1 MSEINFDLSSNI
13 NNMNG
18 ENPQVLSSSS
28 DPHNP
33 FINLKDVIGQQP
45 AGLRGGGVDGLDQR
59 LMVAMVSPRN
69 QRSNSTDFAETAHFL
84 RACSLCKRR
93 LVPSRDIYMYR
104 YMCVCTY
111 IYINLLNCLS
121 QSYLV
126 IYKSEL
132 GLIINIFKK

>member
-45 AGLRGGGVDGLDQR
+45 AGLRGGGVDGLDAHKLFDRILERNEVLGMQFQR
-59 LMVAMVSPRN
+59 MNVRLIHMWAP
-69 QRSNSTDFAETAHFL
+69 
-84 RACSLCKRR
+84 LCHVK
-93 LVPSRDIYMYR
+93 
-104 YMCVCTY
+104 
-111 IYINLLNCLS
+111 
-121 QSYLV
+121 
-126 IYKSEL
+126 
-132 GLIINIFKK
+132 